1 MTQLAPLCQGQPIFL
16 DLTSINKIASLADT
30 LVRKYHQPT
39 MSMTGLKCRATSV
52 AKKIKEKLSQMVFLI
67 ERYLRRCTSTSILF
81 HFHPSDMTSFNT
93 WCLKVSHERGAP
105 SRQWVSNQCSLFTYY
120 VSDSP
125 KDKFQNR
132 LFVEQDLRNP
142 SENTKSVTQKLRGR
156 IGARLNAAFIA
167 TPTTKQEVMSFL
179 YFEHLLKRYT

>member
-1 MTQLAPLCQGQPIFL
+1 MYINVDSFSLPPFRH
-16 DLTSINKIASLADT
+16 DLL
-30 LVRKYHQPT
+30 
-39 MSMTGLKCRATSV
+39 
-52 AKKIKEKLSQMVFLI
+52 
-67 ERYLRRCTSTSILF
+67 
-81 HFHPSDMTSFNT
+81 T

-179 YFEHLLKRYT
+179 YFEHLLKRYTYEHLEFWYLTKFPVGNKADKSF